1 MSDAAAPSPVRFV
14 LPTALRQAR
23 GVAMSAG
30 LLMTPL
36 MIAAGLW
43 ADRAAL
49 KEIGAAPELAR
60 AELRATIAP
69 GQGER

>member
-1 MSDAAAPSPVRFV
+1 MSDAAAPSPVRIV
-14 LPTALRQAR
+14 LPAALRQAR

-49 KEIGAAPELAR
+49 KEIGAGVAR
-60 AELRATIAP
+60 AELRPTIAP
-69 GQGER
+69 EQGQR